1 MTNAI
6 IAVDVRQRTALS
18 VQAPASGRAGWRP
31 PETRPAVGHRPCLGN
46 AVPVFPSPLGWST
59 LIPATATP
67 QSFGTYANADNFRSA
82 TWRAGIPRLPE
93 KERVTRRGDP
103 NAAVAGFAV

>member
-46 AVPVFPSPLGWST
+46 AVPVFPSPQGWST

-67 QSFGTYANADNFRSA
+67 QSFGTYANADSFRSA
-82 TWRAGIPRLPE
+82 TWRAGIRRLLE

-103 NAAVAGFAV
+103 HAAVAGFAV